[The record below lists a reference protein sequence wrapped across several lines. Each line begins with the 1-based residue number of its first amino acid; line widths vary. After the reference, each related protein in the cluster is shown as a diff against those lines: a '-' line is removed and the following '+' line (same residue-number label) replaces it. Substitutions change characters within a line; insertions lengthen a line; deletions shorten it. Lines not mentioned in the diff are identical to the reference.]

1 MPDLRQ
7 LRAFVAVAEQ
17 SSFTRA
23 AELLHLRQQSVSKTV
38 LELERELGVE
48 LLERT
53 TREVH
58 VTQAGAALLE
68 SGRDVLRIADAAF
81 ARAREVGGGVAGLVR
96 IGTTPPVGPTDV
108 GDAVAALRAAGP
120 DVSVQLLELRPADLH
135 RALRAGEVDL
145 ALARVAGVRVPGLD
159 RAELRPTP
167 LALCVPQ
174 DHPLVAEAARDGSG
188 RVALARIDGERLLS
202 ASAPGT
208 PYTDLLL
215 ARCVEA
221 GARVAHVEAR
231 VTGGSA
237 LPGQV
242 AEARAVALVPV
253 GTPPAAGTVV
263 LGLADAP
270 TVPLLVVWPAG
281 LPSAAVRRVREALVP
296 G

>member
-23 AELLHLRQQSVSKTV
+23 ARLLHLQQQSVSKTV
-38 LELERELGVE
+38 RELERELGVE

-68 SGRDVLRIADAAF
+68 SGRDVLRTADAAF

-108 GDAVAALRAAGP
+108 GDAVAALQATGP
-120 DVSVQLLELRPADLH
+120 DVSVQLLELRPGDLH

-145 ALARVAGVRVPGLD
+145 VLARVAGVRVPGLD

-167 LALCVPQ
+167 LALCVAA
-174 DHPLVAEAARDGSG
+174 DHPLAAEGPGA
-188 RVALARIDGERLLS
+188 VALARIDGERLLT

-215 ARCVEA
+215 ARCAEA
-221 GARVAHVEAR
+221 GAGVTHVEAR

-237 LPGQV
+237 LPAQV
-242 AEARAVALVPV
+242 ARAGAVALVPT
-253 GTPPAAGTVV
+253 GTPPAPGTVV
-263 LGLADAP
+263 LALEDAP
-270 TVPLLVVWPAG
+270 TVPLLVLWPTG
-281 LPSAAVRRVREALVP
+281 MPPAAVRRVRDAMTAS
-296 G
+296 